1 MNFLSRSEIMA
12 SNGIV
17 CSASPLAASHGLKVL
32 MEGGNAFDAAVVVA
46 SIETVTLPSMCGL
59 GGDAFAL
66 LYDASSNKMIG
77 INGSGAAP
85 SNANLDYFKSRKY
98 DIMPQDGPHAVTIP
112 GEVSA
117 WETIHE
123 QLCTWPFDKL
133 LSPAIKYAR
142 EGFPLPQHIGNS
154 FSTSKST
161 LEQYPSTAS
170 IFLNNGQSYS
180 PGDCFVN
187 CDLANTLESVAS
199 GGAEEFY
206 RGELAHKFIKA
217 LNESGGLFTET
228 DFACHTTEV
237 YDEPLSTTYKDNLI
251 YQTRPPSQGFIML
264 EMLNLI
270 EGFDLNASGHLAPE
284 SIHLMVESKKLAF
297 NDRNRYLGDP
307 KFVEGPLKK
316 LISKQYADEIRS
328 EIDHL
333 SASNIIE
340 HHPLTSGGNDTS
352 YFCVADSAGN
362 CVSFIH
368 SIFRQF
374 GSGFVA
380 NGTGV
385 VFNNRAGAF
394 SLEQNHPNVIQPGK
408 RPMHTLNCYIATKK
422 GKPWLIGGTPGA
434 DLQPQCNTQII
445 TSIID
450 HQISPQTA
458 IELPRWWSFPGTD
471 VTVMDNPLELRM
483 EPGFDEKV
491 IERLHQLGHHV
502 IPLNPGEALGRVQLI
517 QLDTLHGILVG
528 ASDPRAD
535 GHAVGF

>member
-1 MNFLSRSEIMA
+1 MNLLSRSEVIA

-32 MEGGNAFDAAVVVA
+32 MEGGNAFDAALVVA

-59 GGDAFAL
+59 GGDTFAL
-66 LYDASSNKMIG
+66 LYNAKSNKMIG

-85 SNANLDYFKSRKY
+85 SNANLDYFKSKKY
-98 DIMPQDGPHAVTIP
+98 DIMPQDGPLAVTIP

-142 EGFPLPQHIGNS
+142 EGFPLPQHMGNS

-161 LEQYPSTAS
+161 LKQYPSTSS
-170 IFLNNGQSYS
+170 IFLNNGRSYS
-180 PGDCFVN
+180 PGDYFVN
-187 CDLANTLESVAS
+187 YDLANTLESVAK

-206 RGELAHKFIKA
+206 RGALAHKFVKE
-217 LNESGGLFTET
+217 LNEFGGLFTEI
-228 DFACHTTEV
+228 DFASHTTEV
-237 YDEPLSTTYKDNLI
+237 YDEPLSTTYRDTLI

-270 EGFDLNASGHLAPE
+270 EGFDPKTSGHLTAE

-307 KFVEGPLKK
+307 KFIEGPLKK
-316 LISKQYADEIRS
+316 LISKQYANEIRS
-328 EIDHL
+328 TIDHFTT
-333 SASNIIE
+333 SIIGQP
-340 HHPLTSGGNDTS
+340 PLTSGGSDTS
-352 YFCVADSAGN
+352 YFCVADKDGN

-368 SIFRQF
+368 SIFKQF

-394 SLEQNHPNVIQPGK
+394 SLEQNHPNMIQPGK
-408 RPMHTLNCYIATKK
+408 RPMHTLNCYMATKN

-445 TSIID
+445 TSIVD

-471 VTVMDNPLELRM
+471 VTAMDNPLELRM
-483 EPGFDEKV
+483 EPGFDKKV
-491 IERLHQLGHHV
+491 VDQLNQLGHNV
-502 IPLNPGEALGRVQLI
+502 IPLNPEDGLGRVQLI
-517 QLDTLHGILVG
+517 QLDNLNGILVG